1 MQPCLAS
8 LLDAIV
14 RRRKAAGLSQAQ
26 LANRVRYQPSYLSKA
41 ERGLLGVP
49 SQSLVAAID
58 TELNAGGTLVELRR
72 HAWLEDKGVPAGV
85 TWTEVPQEVDITN
98 RRQLI
103 VGGGA
108 AAVAPAV
115 AAHAAM
121 GSAAVASA
129 TMSGVPGP
137 VAPPAVASGVPA
149 QAQARGELSGRWWTS
164 WQTFRDGE
172 EIHSAQ
178 EVAVEQHGDRLTIAA
193 VSRGLTMEEGG
204 YLWSGELRVF
214 DNEIVMGWYAAVD
227 GPVRSKGT
235 LFFSLHPHGDRLT
248 GRWVGLSYDGLFVE
262 GWGAMARS
270 EQVSTTLI
278 GRMKDQQPVGGGP
291 R

>member
-1 MQPCLAS
+1 MKHIQPCLAK
-8 LLDAIV
+8 LLGAIV
-14 RRRKAAGLSQAQ
+14 QRRKAAGLSQAQ

-58 TELNAGGTLVELRR
+58 AELNAGGALVELRR
-72 HAWLEDKGVPAGV
+72 HAWLEDKGGQAGV
-85 TWTEVPQEVDITN
+85 IWRGVPEEVDITD

-108 AAVAPAV
+108 VAVGPAAAAALPAVPALSDAPASS
-115 AAHAAM
+115 
-121 GSAAVASA
+121 GASA
-129 TMSGVPGP
+129 VPAPRSGAAG
-137 VAPPAVASGVPA
+137 PPAPS
-149 QAQARGELSGRWWTS
+149 RIDLSGRWWTS

-172 EIHSAQ
+172 EIRSSQ
-178 EVAVEQHGDRLTIAA
+178 EVSVEQAGEVLHIEA
-193 VSRGLTMEEGG
+193 VSRGLALEEGG

-214 DNEIVMGWYAAVD
+214 DNEIVMGWYVAVD

-235 LFFSLHPHGDRLT
+235 LFLSLHPHGDRLT
-248 GRWVGLSYDGLFVE
+248 GRWVGLSFDGLFIE

-270 EQVSTTLI
+270 EEATVTLI
-278 GRMKDQQPVGGGP
+278 DRLKKQFPKVA
-291 R
+291 